1 MNKLYLKSEIWF
13 AVFWILLYVVGTSI
27 AENISRAVGVES
39 SVTFV
44 YLALLSA
51 LLIFW
56 LVKNGRT
63 AQYGLCRPTL
73 PGKKC
78 LFYIPL
84 LLIVSV
90 NLWFGFHQNLSPL
103 ESAFAVGSMLF
114 VGFAEEIIFRGFL
127 FKAMSKDSLKTAV
140 IVSSLTFGI
149 GHIVNLFNGS
159 GAELLPNLCQIC
171 YACAIGFLFVII
183 FLKTKSLWPCIF
195 THSAVNALSVFAAE
209 LTTAQQIGTA
219 LFLIIVPLLYALW
232 FIKIKE

>member
-84 LLIVSV
+84 LLIISV

-159 GAELLPNLCQIC
+159 GAELLPNL
-171 YACAIGFLFVII
+171 
-183 FLKTKSLWPCIF
+183 
-195 THSAVNALSVFAAE
+195 
-209 LTTAQQIGTA
+209 
-219 LFLIIVPLLYALW
+219 
-232 FIKIKE
+232 

>member
-1 MNKLYLKSEIWF
+1 MNKLYLKSELWF
-13 AVFWILLYVVGTSI
+13 ALFWIIIYVAGTSL
-27 AENISRAVGVES
+27 ADNISRALGVEN
-39 SVTFV
+39 SVTLV
-44 YLALLSA
+44 YLAILSA
-51 LLIFW
+51 LLLGW
-56 LVKNGRT
+56 LIKNGRT
-63 AQYGLCRPTL
+63 AQYGLCRPEL
-73 PGKKC
+73 PAKKC

-84 LLIVSV
+84 CLIVSV
-90 NLWFGFHQNLSPL
+90 NLWFGFTQNYSPL
-103 ESAFAVGSMLF
+103 ESALGVGAMLL
-114 VGFAEEIIFRGFL
+114 VGFAEEVIFRGFL
-127 FKAMSKDSLKTAV
+127 FQAMSKDNLKTAV

-159 GAELLPNLCQIC
+159 GAELLPNICQIC